1 MSSSTSDPATV
12 PQAPAFSK
20 DWWFR
25 HALAFIVVGFSI
37 VGIAVLSGIAIKGAS
52 AGTGRTEAIRL
63 VFVSVLP
70 LFGTWVGTVLAYYFA
85 RENLR
90 EATASVQAAS
100 AVTTEQLAKV
110 WAPTTLVK
118 DVMQPENRVERYVLK
133 SSGTPPRQERV
144 PNLELPELW
153 KLLDGRPF
161 DRLPIVDDANVVK
174 ALVARQDLTDW
185 AAHQAGIIP
194 DVFVGKKVKN
204 FAPTPEEREKRLQNF
219 VTVSPETTLAAASD
233 KLAAQ
238 PDAKTVVV
246 TVDGTDTGALA
257 GLLTSTDLIGK
268 VKP

>member
-153 KLLDGRPF
+153 KLPTG
-161 DRLPIVDDANVVK
+161 
-174 ALVARQDLTDW
+174 DLSTDC
-185 AAHQAGIIP
+185 
-194 DVFVGKKVKN
+194 
-204 FAPTPEEREKRLQNF
+204 R
-219 VTVSPETTLAAASD
+219 SSTTRTSSRHSW
-233 KLAAQ
+233 
-238 PDAKTVVV
+238 PVRISRT
-246 TVDGTDTGALA
+246 
-257 GLLTSTDLIGK
+257 GLLTRRGSSQMSSLARRSRILHLLPRNGRNASRTSSRSA
-268 VKP
+268 